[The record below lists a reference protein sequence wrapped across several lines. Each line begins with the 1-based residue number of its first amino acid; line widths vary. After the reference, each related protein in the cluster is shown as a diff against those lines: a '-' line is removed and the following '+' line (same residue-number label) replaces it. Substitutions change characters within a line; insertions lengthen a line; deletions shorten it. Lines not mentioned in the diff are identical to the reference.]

1 LFQSKLPAAKV
12 YLIFVAATALFFS
25 TFATLSSIYR
35 FQIADLNPFQLILI
49 GTVLELTVF
58 LFEVPTGIVA
68 DLYSRR
74 RSVIIGMLLIGLGFA
89 LEGALPIFAFMLM
102 AQVIWGL
109 GATFESGAVEA
120 WISDETSEKEAAGL
134 FLRATQISSLVSFVG
149 IGLSVVLGS
158 LYLGLPMIVG
168 GIGYLLL
175 AVFLIFKMPEEHF
188 QPSRNVNHNL
198 WQNISESFKAGLNVA
213 KRKPQLYTL
222 FIITAILGA
231 SSETFDR
238 LNEAHLIADIGMPS
252 LFSPAIWFGLISGG
266 SSLIILLVIER
277 VRNRVDTQSHLAV
290 SRALLTINVLLTVAV
305 IGFGLAENF
314 ALALVFYMSA
324 VMLRSLNRPL
334 FMAWLN
340 QKLEPQTRATVM
352 SMNAQMD
359 ALGQIAGGPLL
370 GLIAKAYGMP
380 LAFVLAGFILL
391 PASWL
396 YLRTRRS

>member
-1 LFQSKLPAAKV
+1 M
-12 YLIFVAATALFFS
+12 
-25 TFATLSSIYR
+25 
-35 FQIADLNPFQLILI
+35 LI

-74 RSVIIGMLLIGLGFA
+74 RSVIIGMLLIGLGFI
-89 LEGALPIFAFMLM
+89 LEGALPIFALMLL

-109 GATFESGAVEA
+109 GATFESGAIEA
-120 WISDETSEKEAAGL
+120 WISDETSEQEAADL
-134 FLRATQISSLVSFVG
+134 FLRATQIANLVAFLG
-149 IGLSVVLGS
+149 IGLSVALGS
-158 LYLGLPMIVG
+158 FYLGLPMIVG
-168 GIGYLLL
+168 GVGYLLL
-175 AVFLIFKMPEEHF
+175 ALFLMFKMPEAHF

-198 WQNISESFKAGLNVA
+198 WQNISESFRAGLNVA

-238 LNEAHLIADIGMPS
+238 LSEAHFIADIGMPGM
-252 LFSPAIWFGLISGG
+252 FSPAIWFGLISGG
-266 SSLIILLVIER
+266 SSLLILLVIER

-290 SRALLTINVLLTVAV
+290 SRTLLGINGLLSIAI
-305 IGFGLAENF
+305 IGFGLAGNF
-314 ALALVFYMSA
+314 VLALVFYMSA
-324 VMLRSLNRPL
+324 VMLRNLNRPL

-359 ALGQIAGGPLL
+359 ALGQITGGPLL
-370 GLIAKAYGMP
+370 GLMAKTYGMP
-380 LAFVLAGFILL
+380 ISFVLAGLILL